1 MFENALGIRLLLLIG
16 KTIPLPASADLT
28 NALTRVEVSND
39 AQSGDGFQLTFSLGK
54 DTVVDYS
61 LMLAGALEPMK
72 RVIVGVLIGAVPEV
86 LIDGIITHHQF
97 QPSNEPGQSTLT
109 VMGKDVSVMLG
120 LEEKNAKFENQPDFL
135 IVTRLLAEYAQYGL
149 VPQVMPTADVPIM
162 IQRVPRQQETD
173 MDFIKRLALRNGYVF
188 YIEPLTVG
196 VNTAYWGPENR
207 LSLPQP
213 ALSMNMGPQTNL
225 KSLSFAR
232 DALAPV
238 ETEGSFV
245 EPFTKM
251 SLPIPSLPSLRVP
264 PLALSPDQPQRR
276 TLQRQTASQSPI
288 TAATTA
294 LASVTNSPVS
304 VTGLGEIDTVR
315 YGAVL
320 RARKLV
326 GVRGVGFSYDGNY
339 YVTRVT
345 HSIERG
351 KYEQKFSINREGVG
365 SLLPVVRV

>member
-16 KTIPLPASADLT
+16 KTIPLPVSADVI
-28 NALTRVEVSND
+28 NSLTRVEVSND

-54 DTVVDYS
+54 NTVVDYN
-61 LMLAGALEPMK
+61 LMLAGSLEPMK
-72 RVIVGVLIGAVPEV
+72 RVIVSVLLGAVPEV

-109 VMGKDVSVMLG
+109 VTGKDVSTMLD
-120 LEEKNAKFENQPDFL
+120 LKERNAKFENQPDFV
-135 IVTRLLAEYAQYGL
+135 IVTRLLLEYAQYGL

-162 IQRVPRQQETD
+162 IQRIPRQQETD
-173 MDFIKRLALRNGYVF
+173 MRFIQRLAQRNGYVF

-207 LSLPQP
+207 LSLPQS
-213 ALSMNMGPQTNL
+213 ALTMNMGPSTNL

-251 SLPIPSLPSLRVP
+251 SLPIPSLPSHRVP
-264 PLALSPDQPQRR
+264 PLALFPDQPQRK
-276 TLQRQTASQSPI
+276 TLQRETASQSPI

-294 LASVTNSPVS
+294 LASVTSSPVS
-304 VTGLGEIDTVR
+304 VTGMGEIDTLR
-315 YGAVL
+315 YGSVL

-339 YVTRVT
+339 YVSRVS

-351 KYEQKFSINREGVG
+351 KYEQKFSISREGTG
-365 SLLPVVRV
+365 SLLPMVRV